1 MPKQKS
7 KLSIK
12 KRKSN
17 INKSASYRKKKT
29 TNKTKRSRK
38 LTKKIS
44 RHKKQKRIRKQNKNK
59 NIKLIDGGGCG
70 GSCTGSSNTFKSYMT
85 DLKSSLN
92 MNDKLKGGGYYKDVL
107 SPGIGNK
114 AEVKWH
120 ND

>member
-38 LTKKIS
+38 LTKKLS
-44 RHKKQKRIRKQNKNK
+44 RHKKRVRKQNK

-120 ND
+120 ED

>member
-7 KLSIK
+7 KLSVK

-38 LTKKIS
+38 LTKKLS
-44 RHKKQKRIRKQNKNK
+44 RHKKQKRIRKQTKNT
-59 NIKLIDGGGCG
+59 KLIDGGGCG
-70 GSCTGSSNTFKSYMT
+70 CGVSGSSNTFKSYMS

-92 MNDKLKGGGYYKDVL
+92 INDKLKGGGYYKDVL

-120 ND
+120 KD